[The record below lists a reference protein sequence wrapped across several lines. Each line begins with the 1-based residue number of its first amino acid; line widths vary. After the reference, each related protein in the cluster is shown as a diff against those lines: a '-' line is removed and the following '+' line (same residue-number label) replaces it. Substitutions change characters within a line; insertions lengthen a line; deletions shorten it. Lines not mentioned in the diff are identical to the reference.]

1 MPDRPGPVPPAP
13 GNASPAAP
21 RQAPAGRGLKGF
33 GLMKR
38 ILLSV
43 EYDGTAYAGWQRQ
56 SNGLAVQQVLE
67 EALSRACGHP
77 VAASGSSRTD
87 AGVHALAQQVHF
99 DTGCSIPP
107 EKFPFVLNTMLPADI
122 RVHAGREVPAD
133 FHARFLS
140 CGKTYTYRILNSRHG
155 SALYRNL
162 CWHVPVPLDDGAMA
176 AALPCLE
183 GTHDFR
189 AFQAAGGTA
198 KTTVRT
204 LSRPELSR
212 EGARVTLTV
221 SGNAFLYNM
230 VRIIAGTLAEIGL
243 GRLGPD
249 AFARAL
255 DSGDRLDLGM
265 TAPPQG
271 LELTEVRYPEEAFLC
286 PAALR
291 WHQ

>member
-1 MPDRPGPVPPAP
+1 
-13 GNASPAAP
+13 
-21 RQAPAGRGLKGF
+21 
-33 GLMKR
+33 MKR

-56 SNGLAVQQVLE
+56 TNGLAVQQVLE
-67 EALSRACGHP
+67 EALTRACGERIT
-77 VAASGSSRTD
+77 VTGSSRTD

-99 DTGCSIPP
+99 DTDASIPP
-107 EKFPFVLNTMLPADI
+107 EKYPFVLNTMLPPDI
-122 RVHAGREVPAD
+122 RVHAGREVPPE

-140 CGKTYTYRILNSRHG
+140 CGKTYTYRILNARHG

-162 CWHVPVPLDDGAMA
+162 CWHVPVPLADGLMR
-176 AALPCLE
+176 AALPALL
-183 GTHDFR
+183 GTHDFA

-204 LSRPELSR
+204 LDRAEITRDGDRL
-212 EGARVTLTV
+212 TLIV

-243 GRLGPD
+243 GRLAPD
-249 AFARAL
+249 AFERAL
-255 DSGDRLDLGM
+255 ASGNRLDLGM

-271 LELTEVRYPEEAFLC
+271 LELTEVRYPPQAFTD

-291 WHQ
+291 YWTAPEA